1 MNLKNSR
8 LVSITT
14 SLMLLSASFIGLG
27 ATAANASSAP
37 VTVTFEANDTSGYNF
52 VDYDGA
58 ATSTTSSAPAGAGF
72 TSGVAM
78 KQDNQGQLWSGTTFL
93 TLDPGSSLL
102 SDANKTATMSVYA
115 PDAADRCVDLKLEG
129 TAVAEQTVHVTK
141 AGWQTLTFD
150 YSGTF
155 DAAQKYFKASVMP
168 NIGGTGC
175 SWAGGKDLTTW
186 YFDNISFPGATKAD
200 VVIPRTT
207 PLTLVNFESGDTSGY
222 SAGGSADF
230 GGTISSLDN
239 AAPAGGSV
247 GSTAALKLASAGACW
262 SGSTFLI
269 KGLKESLVSAGHTTV
284 TANVY
289 SPTAGKTIM
298 LKLESSVTGGA
309 NVLSARTTVQGWQ
322 TISFDL
328 SGFDPN
334 VDFNKASIFPD
345 FDSSAACPAKTAST
359 WYIDD
364 VAFNGATTVAVTG
377 GSSNTGGPVAFNGNA
392 TVRLAGIDST
402 NSTESA
408 ANEKLW
414 SVDNNWYRGGV
425 RSLTKL
431 VPVGSTQHL
440 TFVVSDSSNGKA
452 LANTTVHF
460 VMAKQYSGSKAK
472 VNVGAVATTGEQ
484 AIVDGVTDSNGL
496 VSFDLVNT
504 DQNADGAN
512 NPGSNLAVAPSGNDL
527 RSQITAWVTGQGA
540 DSIDVVDMV
549 YYKAASIDPN
559 AGITTTFENGDTSGA
574 ALGGSADFGGNG
586 SSIVN
591 SPVAGNTGMV
601 GKIINGSIGWSGS
614 TFLIL
619 PRGSQLI
626 SSSSKIVTADFYSTT
641 PLDSVVLKL
650 EGGTGEAASQV
661 SASHGGTGWETLT
674 FDFTGAFDPNGN
686 YFKASIFADFNGA
699 NHAGGVYYFDN
710 VHFVGGSKAAVVIPM
725 THTSTLVN
733 FEAGDNSGYA
743 IGATNDFGG
752 TVSTLVT
759 NAPMFGSTGSTKAAK
774 IIPGNNCWAGTT
786 LISMPWGQSGISAD
800 GKIATA
806 NVWAPAAGLSIKLKM
821 EDSKDNNATIETD
834 ATTTKVG
841 WQKLTWDFGT
851 PSAGTAAFTSARVYN
866 KVSVFPAYDC
876 GASVAQIAA
885 DHNGAAWYLDDLAM
899 NGATSAVIASMPAP
913 VVSVLGATSVKSG
926 AVVNLVGT
934 GLYNLPGTSVALY
947 TAATKTAAA
956 ITTPLTIVGGS
967 ADGTKLIV
975 RGPAVTQKGI
985 VKVTTNGGT
994 VSSTATL
1001 SASSV
1006 ATAKPALTMAANLV
1020 QAVGDVITLAGA
1032 NIGSATAVT
1041 IGSTTAAFTVVD
1053 SNSITV
1059 TVPAGVVSGSA
1070 ISVTNAG
1077 GTTTST
1083 KFVYLAPTVA
1093 SVTAS
1098 AKVGDTITIS
1108 GTNLAKL
1115 TSIVFGGNK
1124 AAKAVTNSATS
1135 VTVVVPT
1142 GALTGTIKLV
1152 NGGGTVN
1159 TSSFTVVPPAPT
1171 IKSFTPATGTKGT
1184 TVVSVSGT
1192 NLLNATVTLNGTAVT
1207 VNSGAT
1213 ATALKFTIPAGATSG
1228 KIVVTTAG
1236 GSATSSAS
1244 LTVK

>member
-1 MNLKNSR
+1 MSKKLGLLAK
-8 LVSITT
+8 LVSPIV
-14 SLMLLSASFIGLG
+14 LLASVFAGSVAPAHAAGSQTIIRLDGISG
-27 ATAANASSAP
+27 ANATDNSATAAVFVGNGWYNPGLRYFETHQVAGTTQHLSY
-37 VTVTFEANDTSGYNF
+37 TVTDET
-52 VDYDGA
+52 GA
-58 ATSTTSSAPAGAGF
+58 AIAGKAIHLLMGKGYSGSTAIISSG
-72 TSGVAM
+72 
-78 KQDNQGQLWSGTTFL
+78 GQTTN
-93 TLDPGSSLL
+93 GS
-102 SDANKTATMSVYA
+102 D
-115 PDAADRCVDLKLEG
+115 
-129 TAVAEQTVHVTK
+129 
-141 AGWQTLTFD
+141 D
-150 YSGTF
+150 YSGNSQAVVDGVTDASGHVSF
-155 DAAQKYFKASVMP
+155 DVANNNTPSQ
-168 NIGGTGC
+168 
-175 SWAGGKDLTTW
+175 
-186 YFDNISFPGATKAD
+186 GANYNSD
-200 VVIPRTT
+200 
-207 PLTLVNFESGDTSGY
+207 
-222 SAGGSADF
+222 
-230 GGTISSLDN
+230 
-239 AAPAGGSV
+239 
-247 GSTAALKLASAGACW
+247 
-262 SGSTFLI
+262 
-269 KGLKESLVSAGHTTV
+269 
-284 TANVY
+284 
-289 SPTAGKTIM
+289 PTAVYTGNHLFSQIAAV
-298 LKLESSVTGGA
+298 SGGA
-309 NVLSARTTVQGWQ
+309 NDVIDIIDMVFTKEAGVAAPVDALPVL
-322 TISFDL
+322 
-328 SGFDPN
+328 
-334 VDFNKASIFPD
+334 
-345 FDSSAACPAKTAST
+345 
-359 WYIDD
+359 
-364 VAFNGATTVAVTG
+364 
-377 GSSNTGGPVAFNGNA
+377 
-392 TVRLAGIDST
+392 RLAGIDTTNAFERTGDEGTFVGQYGYHAGTRVFTKQLPIGSTTTLTYAVSNANDGKNIAGATVKLHVNKAWAGANANVTVNGTNVNGTPYVDCGGWYGQCADGAVITGTT
-402 NSTESA
+402 NS
-408 ANEKLW
+408 
-414 SVDNNWYRGGV
+414 
-425 RSLTKL
+425 
-431 VPVGSTQHL
+431 Q
-440 TFVVSDSSNGKA
+440 
-452 LANTTVHF
+452 
-460 VMAKQYSGSKAK
+460 
-472 VNVGAVATTGEQ
+472 
-484 AIVDGVTDSNGL
+484 GL
-496 VSFDLVNT
+496 VSFTLKNNDIAADAANYPT
-504 DQNADGAN
+504 AANAEYTGKH
-512 NPGSNLAVAPSGNDL
+512 LF
-527 RSQITAWVTGQGA
+527 SQITANIGTDA
-540 DSIDVVDMV
+540 SDIEDVVDFV
-549 YYKAASIDPN
+549 FYKPAVIDPA
-559 AGITTTFENGDTSGA
+559 AGLTSTFESDDTTGA
-574 ALGGSADFGGNG
+574 ALGGAADFGGNV
-586 SSIVN
+586 SSVIN

-601 GKIINGSIGWSGS
+601 GKITNGAASWSGS

-626 SSSSKIVTADFYSTT
+626 SSTSKIVTVDFYSTT
-641 PLDSVVLKL
+641 PLDSVLLKL
-650 EGGTGEAASQV
+650 EGGTNEPASQV

-674 FDFTGAFDPNGN
+674 FDFTGAFDPAGN
-686 YFKASIFADFNGA
+686 YFKASIFADFSGA
-699 NHAGGVYYFDN
+699 SHPGGVYYFDN

-786 LISMPWGQSGISAD
+786 LISMPWGQSGISTD
-800 GKIATA
+800 GKIVTA
-806 NVWAPAAGLSIKLKM
+806 NVWAPAAGLSVKLKM
-821 EDSKDNNATIETD
+821 EDSKDSNATIETD

-851 PSAGTAAFTSARVYN
+851 PTTGTAAFTSARIYN
-866 KVSVFPAYDC
+866 KVSVFPAFDC
-876 GASVAQIAA
+876 GSADAKVAA

-934 GLYNLPGTSVALY
+934 GLYNLPGTSVALF

-975 RGPAVTQKGI
+975 RGPAVTQKGVI
-985 VKVTTNGGT
+985 KVTTNGGT

-1020 QAVGDVITLAGA
+1020 QAVGDVVTLNGA

-1070 ISVTNAG
+1070 ISLTNAA

-1124 AAKAVTNSATS
+1124 AAKAVTNTATS

-1171 IKSFTPATGTKGT
+1171 IKSFTPVTGTKGT

-1192 NLLNATVTLNGTAVT
+1192 NLLNASVT
-1207 VNSGAT
+1207 VNGVAVTISAGAT
-1213 ATALKFTIPAGATSG
+1213 ATALKFTIPAGATTG
-1228 KIVVTTAG
+1228 KIAVTTAG
-1236 GSATSSAS
+1236 GTATSTAN
-1244 LTVK
+1244 LTVN